1 MTQQVRLSQFVIT
14 YGPGAI
20 LEGRSGPRVIPA
32 PDIGLFHANSDLV
45 PENFEISDQRM
56 SQGLLQGARIFR
68 LPSNAEVGASDRTYL
83 YRTRPFPSW
92 SLCLSDGHGGN
103 VGVLYLGNE
112 CPVCGRQGRRRPE
125 SIRFV
130 RACQAGHLD
139 DVHWAYVVHRG
150 SACGRTDSFLWHG
163 GGGALRQVEI
173 ECPDCGRRANLGQAY
188 GQPWPCSGRY
198 PEREAPGV
206 PSARPGCSQQARII
220 QRQASNLRLP
230 ELRSL
235 FTIPPRATRLHNL
248 LQAGN
253 IRSAL
258 VGIGL
263 ASISRKEI
271 LQAVLER
278 LVSQGL
284 ASQPAVSEILQYE
297 WQEIRRAMNDV
308 LSPVAT
314 DFRGLL
320 LEEFHELMHASR
332 NGFPPVHGPRP
343 SSPAIFEVNP
353 ASVRVVPLE
362 GRRLRVT
369 PVSRLQTITVQLGYR
384 REIRGGGTP
393 GLPPALA
400 TVTPVSF
407 QDSQNRRWYPGVRYL
422 GEGVFVALEDGE
434 GWHFPLRTPA
444 ALNWRSATAS
454 GTTYPDHLFRA
465 NVRDELH
472 PVFVWWHT
480 FPHLLIRAISTDSGY
495 SSASIRER
503 VYVEIDAGRG
513 RARGGIIL
521 YATQPGNDGSLGGMI
536 ALAPHFDRIAN
547 RALEMLRICSN
558 DPLCAESHFAVGR
571 YCGPACY
578 SCLLISETSCEHRNL
593 WLDREVVLG

>member
-1 MTQQVRLSQFVIT
+1 MAQQVRLSQFVIT
-14 YGPGAI
+14 YGPGAM
-20 LEGRSGPRVIPA
+20 LEGRGGPRVIPT
-32 PDIGLFHANSDLV
+32 PDVGLFYPNSGLV
-45 PENFEISDQRM
+45 PEDFEISDQRM

-68 LPSNAEVGASDRTYL
+68 LASNAEVGATDRAHL
-83 YRTRPFPSW
+83 YRTRPFPAW
-92 SLCLSDGHGGN
+92 SLCLGDGHGGD
-103 VGVLYLGNE
+103 VGILYSGDQ
-112 CPVCGRQGRRRPE
+112 CPFCRRQGRRRPE

-150 SACGRTDSFLWHG
+150 SACGRTDWFRWHG
-163 GGGALRQVEI
+163 GGGALSQVEI

-188 GQPWPCSGRY
+188 GQSWACSGRY
-198 PEREAPGV
+198 PEREALGAP
-206 PSARPGCSQQARII
+206 PARPGCNQQARII
-220 QRQASNLRLP
+220 QRQASNLRLA
-230 ELRSL
+230 ELRTL

-258 VGIGL
+258 VGVGL
-263 ASISRKEI
+263 ASITVKNN
-271 LQAVLER
+271 LQGVLER
-278 LVSQGL
+278 LVAQGL
-284 ASQPAVSEILQYE
+284 ASRAAVNEILQHD
-297 WQEIRRAMNDV
+297 WREIRQAIGDV
-308 LSPVAT
+308 LSPMAP

-320 LEEFHELMHASR
+320 LEEFHQLLHASI
-332 NGFPPVHGPRP
+332 NGFPPVYGPAP

-353 ASVRVVPLE
+353 ASVRVFPLME

-369 PVSRLQTITVQLGYR
+369 PVSRLQTITVQSGYR
-384 REIRGGGTP
+384 REIRGGAP

-400 TVTPVSF
+400 AVTPVSF
-407 QDSQNRRWYPGVRYL
+407 QDSQNRRWYPGVRFL

-434 GWHFPLRTPA
+434 GWHFPLPTPA
-444 ALNWRSATAS
+444 AQNWHAAAVS
-454 GTTYPDHLFRA
+454 GATYPDHLFRS

-480 FPHLLIRAISTDSGY
+480 LSHLLIRAISIDSGY
-495 SSASIRER
+495 SSSSIRER
-503 VYVEIDAGRG
+503 VYVEIDARNG
-513 RARGGIIL
+513 RARGGVVL

-536 ALAPHFDRIAN
+536 ALVPRFDRIVSH
-547 RALEMLRICSN
+547 ALEMLRICSN
-558 DPLCAESHFAVGR
+558 DPLCAENHFAVGR

-593 WLDREVVLG
+593 WLDRETVLG